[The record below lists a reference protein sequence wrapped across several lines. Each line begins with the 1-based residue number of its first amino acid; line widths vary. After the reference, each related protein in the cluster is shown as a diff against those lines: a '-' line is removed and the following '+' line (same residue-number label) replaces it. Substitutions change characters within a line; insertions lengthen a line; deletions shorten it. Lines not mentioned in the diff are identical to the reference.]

1 VDWEGGGS
9 AAPSFGS
16 NKSPPSRSLFLIQKK
31 KKKTNYLSF
40 YIAVLIKQSEKERL
54 INNRDDYLIDSFNQS
69 VINITIRESS
79 SSSEIPARSA
89 KVQGMG
95 LTRVRR

>member
-1 VDWEGGGS
+1 MDWEGGGS

-16 NKSPPSRSLFLIQKK
+16 NKSPPSRSLFLIQK

>member
-1 VDWEGGGS
+1 MVDWEGGGS

-16 NKSPPSRSLFLIQKK
+16 NKSPPSRSLFLIQK